1 MASRLILLEGVPCTG
16 KTSTARFVSSQ
27 VRGWYPDVRLYTD
40 EALWHP
46 ADLVNYA
53 FLTPEQYREFPEDE
67 RVLLPV
73 EPTEEPK
80 GYLVYT
86 AELYDELREK
96 LEPFKLFG
104 CQPWEVERPLMLA
117 RWRQFVEK
125 AVQEDAVYI
134 FDGVFFERPVCE
146 MMMWFDLGREEIE
159 SFMKELAEI
168 VRPLTPFV
176 LYLENSEIE
185 ARLRKVSAERDYD
198 WLVGFIAYHTG
209 QGYGQRTGLPD
220 MEGCVAAL
228 EARQG
233 LELGLLERLPVD
245 HLIIQNPFE
254 DWVESNNVIRTRL
267 REFLGGKVTV
277 G

>member
-1 MASRLILLEGVPCTG
+1 MASKLILLEGVPCTG
-16 KTSTARFVSSQ
+16 KTSGARFVASQ
-27 VRGWYPDVRLYTD
+27 LRGWHKNVRLFTQ
-40 EALWHP
+40 ESP
-46 ADLVNYA
+46 TNPVDLMNYA
-53 FLTPEQYREFPEDE
+53 FLTPEQYREFPEED
-67 RVLLPV
+67 RVLFPV
-73 EPTEEPK
+73 EETENPK
-80 GYLVYT
+80 GYMIPLT
-86 AELYDELREK
+86 ELHESLQKELESYR
-96 LEPFKLFG
+96 FYG

-117 RWRQFVEK
+117 RWRAFAKE
-125 AVQEDAVYI
+125 AMESDAVWVL
-134 FDGVFFERPVCE
+134 DGMFFQNPVCE

-198 WLVGFIAYHTG
+198 WLVDFIAYHTG

-254 DWVESNNVIRTRL
+254 DWVESNNVIRPRL

>member
-27 VRGWYPDVRLYTD
+27 VRGWHPDVRLYTE

-46 ADLVNYA
+46 ADLVNYS
-53 FLTPEQYREFPEDE
+53 FLTPEQYREFPEDD

-73 EPTEEPK
+73 EPTENPE

-86 AELYDELREK
+86 ADLYDELREK
-96 LEPFKLFG
+96 LETFKLYG
-104 CQPWEVERPLMLA
+104 CQPWEVERPLMLE
-117 RWRQFVEK
+117 RWRQFVRK
-125 AVQEDAVYI
+125 AMDEDAIYI
-134 FDGVFFERPVCE
+134 FDGVFFERPICE
-146 MMMWFDLGREEIE
+146 MMMWFDLKRDEIE

-168 VRPLTPFV
+168 MRPLEPFII
-176 LYLENSEIE
+176 YLESDQIE
-185 ARLRKVSAERDYD
+185 ARVRKVSAERDYE
-198 WLVGFIAYHTG
+198 WLEDFIAYHTG
-209 QGYGQRTGLPD
+209 QGYGEQD
-220 MEGCVAAL
+220 MEGCIAAL

-233 LELGLLERLPVD
+233 LELGLLQKLSIA

-254 DWVESNNVIRTRL
+254 DWVESNNIIRLRL
-267 REFLGGKVTV
+267 REYLGGKVTV